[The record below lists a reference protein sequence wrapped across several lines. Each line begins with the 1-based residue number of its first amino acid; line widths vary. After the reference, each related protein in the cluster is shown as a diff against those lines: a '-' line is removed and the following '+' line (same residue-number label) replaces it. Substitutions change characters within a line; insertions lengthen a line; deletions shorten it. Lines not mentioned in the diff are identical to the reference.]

1 MKHDDV
7 QLIQRVF
14 EGDDTAFSALVRKY
28 QRSVHALAWRRV
40 GDFHIAEDITQ
51 ETFLKAY
58 QRLSTL
64 KKPQRFASWL
74 YVIAA
79 NQCKAW
85 LRKKHLWVQSL
96 EDTSSAQL
104 EKATYSGYIVEENE
118 RTAAE
123 SQREVV
129 KKLLAK
135 LQESERTV
143 MTLHYFG
150 EMTCE
155 EISKFLG
162 VSVGAIKNRLYRA
175 RRRLKKEEPMIREAL
190 GNFQITPNLTE
201 NVMREIA
208 RLKPVSP
215 SGSKPLV
222 PWAIAVSTL
231 AVVLLMLGVGT
242 EYLSRFQ
249 RPYSFDAA
257 SEMTV
262 ELIEAP
268 VVLNLD
274 SKPDVRTQLGNVN
287 TPNKSDTSNRQ
298 PNEVSALVADA
309 QSDETVKDYSRWE
322 LPKAA
327 KVRFGKGG
335 INAIQFS
342 PDGTQLAVGTNI
354 GVWLYDVET
363 GEEKSLFPGMC
374 QSLAFSPDGRFLA
387 NGGGRSVGT
396 KIHLWE
402 IATER
407 EVLLTDLYDSAA
419 TLKFSSD
426 GKTLINLSSLGD
438 TITRSD
444 VETGKGIMRHLKS
457 GRLNAFGPDE
467 LNTGVYAI
475 TDDKAAIARM
485 DGKIQIWDIATH
497 EKLFTLRGHTD
508 LSLQSADKPSRQ
520 PNASTFRQATSL
532 SRTVKTSDESSRQ
545 PNAFTFKQSFRNF
558 KNKVSALAF
567 SHDGTRLASGST
579 DKTVRLWDTTKTDEW
594 MTLQKHTGWTNV
606 LAFSPDGKMLASGST
621 DKTVQLWDTTTGE
634 PVATLTGHLNGI
646 TALAF
651 SPDSTTLASGSADG
665 TIRFWHAETGN
676 PLTDRIIGH
685 TQWMRAASF
694 FKDSSTLASV
704 AFNGEITF
712 WDVKTSHKS
721 TVHTAGHRDWFPTLA
736 FSPDGTKLASVGADG
751 RAIFESISGHPFST
765 WRPDHLV
772 RLTDVSTGRE
782 LSTLEFS
789 GGIEHLTFSP
799 DGKTVA
805 FGSLGEIHLW
815 HTETGDKLIIPL
827 VDWEEADIHNV
838 SLVTALAFSPDG
850 TTLVSGTNQ
859 GEIQT
864 WHVATGKALATFAK
878 PNAQENLG
886 YISALSFSSDGTL
899 LAAGSHSQIHLWE
912 VNSGNKLLS
921 VSTEHKRGNVG
932 FHSNPEPLVF
942 SPDGKILV
950 NGLEHGAIQLWDVTT
965 GDRIAVLD
973 GHTQKVETLAFSP
986 DGETLVSTAMDGTVL
1001 LWDWDKALTGS
1012 SKSE

>member
-1 MKHDDV
+1 MKNDDAE
-7 QLIQRVF
+7 LIQHVL
-14 EGDDTAFSALVRKY
+14 EGDDTAFAVLVRKY
-28 QRSVHALAWRRV
+28 QKPVHALVWRKI

-64 KKPQRFASWL
+64 KEPQSFASWL

-79 NQCKAW
+79 NHCSTW
-85 LRKKHLWVQSL
+85 LRKKRLWTQSL
-96 EDTSSAQL
+96 ENTSSVAL
-104 EKATYSGYIVEENE
+104 ERTTYSGYLIAENE
-118 RTAAE
+118 RVTME
-123 SQREVV
+123 TQREVV

-135 LQESERTV
+135 LQESDRTV
-143 MTLHYFG
+143 ITLYYFG
-150 EMTCE
+150 GMSYE

-162 VSVGAIKNRLYRA
+162 VSVGTIKTRVYRA
-175 RRRLKKEEPMIREAL
+175 RQRLKKEEPMIREAL
-190 GNFQITPNLTE
+190 ANFQIAPSLTD
-201 NVMREIA
+201 NIMREIS
-208 RLKPVSP
+208 RLKPAVS

-231 AVVLLMLGVGT
+231 AVVLLMLGVGNQHF
-242 EYLSRFQ
+242 SRFQ
-249 RPYSFDAA
+249 KPYSFEAM

-268 VVLNLD
+268 VVLNLE
-274 SKPDVRTQLGNVN
+274 SKPDIRTQLGNAN
-287 TPNKSDTSNRQ
+287 TPSKSDTANQQ
-298 PNEVSALVADA
+298 PNEVSALVAEA
-309 QSDETVKDYSRWE
+309 QSEETAKDYSQWE

-327 KVRFGKGG
+327 KARLGKGS
-335 INAIQFS
+335 INTIQFS

-354 GVWLYDVET
+354 GVWLYDVKT

-387 NGGGRSVGT
+387 NGGGRS

-402 IATER
+402 IGTER

-426 GKTLINLSSLGD
+426 GKTLISLSSLGD

-444 VETGKGIMRHLKS
+444 VETGEGIMRHLKS
-457 GRLNAFGPDE
+457 GRSNAFGPDA

-497 EKLFTLRGHTD
+497 EKLSTLRGHTD
-508 LSLQSADKPSRQ
+508 LSLQSLDKPSRQ
-520 PNASTFRQATSL
+520 PNSV
-532 SRTVKTSDESSRQ
+532 SRTIKTPDKPSRQ
-545 PNAFTFKQSFRNF
+545 PNSVTFKQSFRNF
-558 KNKVSALAF
+558 KNRVSALAF

-579 DKTVRLWDTTKTDEW
+579 DKTVRLWDTTKPDEG

-621 DKTVQLWDTTTGE
+621 DKTVQLWDTTTGD
-634 PVATLTGHLNGI
+634 PLATLTGHINGI

-676 PLTDRIIGH
+676 PLTDHIIGH
-685 TQWMRAASF
+685 TQWMKAATF
-694 FKDSSTLASV
+694 LQDSSTLASV

-721 TVHTAGHRDWFPTLA
+721 TVHTAGHRDGFPTLA

-751 RAIFESISGHPFST
+751 RAIFEIISGHPFST
-765 WRPDHLV
+765 WRADHLA

-789 GGIEHLTFSP
+789 GGIKHLTFSP

-827 VDWEEADIHNV
+827 VDWEEADIHNM
-838 SLVTALAFSPDG
+838 SHVTALAFSSDG
-850 TTLVSGTNQ
+850 ATLVSGTDQ
-859 GEIQT
+859 GKIQT
-864 WHVATGKALATFAK
+864 WHVATGKALAVFAK
-878 PNAQENLG
+878 PTAQENLG
-886 YISALSFSSDGTL
+886 HISALSFSPDSAL
-899 LAAGSHSQIHLWE
+899 LAAGSHSQIDLWE
-912 VNSGNKLLS
+912 VNTGNKLLS
-921 VSTEHKRGNVG
+921 VNTKHKRGNMG
-932 FHSNPEPLVF
+932 FQSYSEPLVF
-942 SPDGKILV
+942 SRDSTILV
-950 NGLEHGAIQLWDVTT
+950 NGLEHGAIQLWDITT

-973 GHTQKVETLAFSP
+973 GHTQKVETLVFSP
-986 DGETLVSTAMDGTVL
+986 DGTTLVSTAMDGTIL
-1001 LWDWDKALTGS
+1001 LWDWDEVLTGS

>member
-1 MKHDDV
+1 MKNNDAA
-7 QLIQRVF
+7 LIQRVL
-14 EGDDTAFSALVRKY
+14 EGDDTAFSVLVRKY
-28 QRSVHALAWRRV
+28 QKPVHALAWRKI

-64 KKPQRFASWL
+64 KEPQSFASWL

-79 NQCKAW
+79 NHCSTW
-85 LRKKHLWVQSL
+85 LRKKRLWTQSL
-96 EDTSSAQL
+96 ENTSSVAL
-104 EKATYSGYIVEENE
+104 ERTTYSGYLIAENE
-118 RTAAE
+118 RVTME
-123 SQREVV
+123 TQREVV

-135 LQESERTV
+135 LQESDRTV
-143 MTLHYFG
+143 ITLYYFG
-150 EMTCE
+150 GMSYE

-162 VSVGAIKNRLYRA
+162 VSVGTIKTRVYRA
-175 RRRLKKEEPMIREAL
+175 RQRLKKEEPMIREAL
-190 GNFQITPNLTE
+190 GNFQITPNLTA
-201 NVMREIA
+201 NIMQEIS
-208 RLKPVSP
+208 RLKPAVP
-215 SGSKPLV
+215 PGSKPLV

-231 AVVLLMLGVGT
+231 AVVLLMLGVGNQHF
-242 EYLSRFQ
+242 SRFQ
-249 RPYSFDAA
+249 KPYSFDAA

-268 VVLNLD
+268 VVLNLE
-274 SKPDVRTQLGNVN
+274 SKPDIRTQLGNAN
-287 TPNKSDTSNRQ
+287 TPSKSDTANQQ
-298 PNEVSALVADA
+298 PNEVSALVAEA
-309 QSDETVKDYSRWE
+309 QSEETAKDYSQWE

-327 KVRFGKGG
+327 KARLGKGS
-335 INAIQFS
+335 INTIQFS

-354 GVWLYDVET
+354 GVWLYDVKT
-363 GEEKSLFPGMC
+363 GEEKSLFLGMC
-374 QSLAFSPDGRFLA
+374 QSVAFSPDGRFLA
-387 NGGGRSVGT
+387 NGGGRS

-426 GKTLINLSSLGD
+426 GKTLISLSSLGD

-457 GRLNAFGPDE
+457 GTLNAFGPDE

-497 EKLFTLRGHTD
+497 EKLSTLRGHTD
-508 LSLQSADKPSRQ
+508 LSLPSLDKPSRQ
-520 PNASTFRQATSL
+520 PTSFRQTFKNPPDKPSRQSTSITFR
-532 SRTVKTSDESSRQ
+532 
-545 PNAFTFKQSFRNF
+545 QSFRNF
-558 KNKVSALAF
+558 KNRVSALAF

-579 DKTVRLWDTTKTDEW
+579 DKTVRLWDTTKPDEW

-621 DKTVQLWDTTTGE
+621 DKTVQLWDTTTGD
-634 PVATLTGHLNGI
+634 PLATLTGHINGI

-665 TIRFWHAETGN
+665 TIRFWHAKTGN
-676 PLTDRIIGH
+676 PLTDHIIGH
-685 TQWMRAASF
+685 TQWMKAATF
-694 FKDSSTLASV
+694 LQDSSTLASV

-721 TVHTAGHRDWFPTLA
+721 TVHTAGHRDGFPTLA

-751 RAIFESISGHPFST
+751 RAIFEIISGHPLST
-765 WRPDHLV
+765 WRADHLA
-772 RLTDVSTGRE
+772 RLTDVSTERE

-815 HTETGDKLIIPL
+815 HTETGDKLTIPL
-827 VDWEEADIHNV
+827 VDWAADIRNMPH
-838 SLVTALAFSPDG
+838 VTALAFSPDG
-850 TTLVSGTNQ
+850 ATLVSGTDQ
-859 GEIQT
+859 GKIQT
-864 WHVATGKALATFAK
+864 WNVATGKALAVFAK
-878 PNAQENLG
+878 PTAQENLG
-886 YISALSFSSDGTL
+886 HISALSFSPDSAL
-899 LAAGSHSQIHLWE
+899 LAAGSHSQIDLWE
-912 VNSGNKLLS
+912 VNTGNKLLS
-921 VSTEHKRGNVG
+921 VNTKHKRGNMG
-932 FHSNPEPLVF
+932 FQSYSEPLVF
-942 SPDGKILV
+942 S
-950 NGLEHGAIQLWDVTT
+950 
-965 GDRIAVLD
+965 
-973 GHTQKVETLAFSP
+973 
-986 DGETLVSTAMDGTVL
+986 
-1001 LWDWDKALTGS
+1001 
-1012 SKSE
+1012 

>member
-1 MKHDDV
+1 MKNNDAA
-7 QLIQRVF
+7 LIQRVL
-14 EGDDTAFSALVRKY
+14 EGDDTAFSVLVRKY
-28 QRSVHALAWRRV
+28 QKPVHALVWRKI

-64 KKPQRFASWL
+64 KEPQSFASWL

-79 NQCKAW
+79 NHCSTW
-85 LRKKHLWVQSL
+85 LRKKRLSTQSL
-96 EDTSSAQL
+96 ENTSSVAL
-104 EKATYSGYIVEENE
+104 ERTTYSGYLIAENE
-118 RTAAE
+118 RVTME
-123 SQREVV
+123 TQREVV

-135 LQESERTV
+135 LQESDRTV
-143 MTLHYFG
+143 ITLYYFG
-150 EMTCE
+150 GMSYE

-162 VSVGAIKNRLYRA
+162 VSVGTIKTRVYRA
-175 RRRLKKEEPMIREAL
+175 RQRLKKEEPMIREAL
-190 GNFQITPNLTE
+190 GNFQITPNLTA
-201 NVMREIA
+201 NIMQEIS
-208 RLKPVSP
+208 RLKPAVP
-215 SGSKPLV
+215 PGSKPLV

-231 AVVLLMLGVGT
+231 AVVLLMLGVGNQHF
-242 EYLSRFQ
+242 SRFQ
-249 RPYSFDAA
+249 KPYSFDAA

-268 VVLNLD
+268 VVLNLE
-274 SKPDVRTQLGNVN
+274 SKPDIRTQLGNAN
-287 TPNKSDTSNRQ
+287 TPSKSDTANQQ
-298 PNEVSALVADA
+298 PNEVSALVAEA
-309 QSDETVKDYSRWE
+309 QSEETAKDYSQWK

-327 KVRFGKGG
+327 KARLGKGS
-335 INAIQFS
+335 INTIQFS

-354 GVWLYDVET
+354 GVWLYDVKT
-363 GEEKSLFPGMC
+363 GEEKSLFLGMC
-374 QSLAFSPDGRFLA
+374 QSVAFSPDGRFLA
-387 NGGGRSVGT
+387 NGGGRS

-426 GKTLINLSSLGD
+426 GKTLISLSRLGD

-444 VETGKGIMRHLKS
+444 VETGKGLMRHLKS
-457 GRLNAFGPDE
+457 GTLNAFGPDA

-497 EKLFTLRGHTD
+497 EKLSTLRGHTD
-508 LSLQSADKPSRQ
+508 LSLQSLDKPSRQ
-520 PNASTFRQATSL
+520 PTSFRQTFKNSPD
-532 SRTVKTSDESSRQ
+532 KPSRQ
-545 PNAFTFKQSFRNF
+545 STSITFKQSFRNF
-558 KNKVSALAF
+558 KNRVSALAF

-579 DKTVRLWDTTKTDEW
+579 DKTVRLWDTTKPDEW

-621 DKTVQLWDTTTGE
+621 DKTVQLWDTTTGD
-634 PVATLTGHLNGI
+634 PLATLTGHINGI

-665 TIRFWHAETGN
+665 TIRFWHAETGT
-676 PLTDRIIGH
+676 PLTDHIIGH
-685 TQWMRAASF
+685 TQWMKAATF
-694 FKDSSTLASV
+694 LQDSSTLASV

-721 TVHTAGHRDWFPTLA
+721 TVHTAGHRDGFPTLA

-751 RAIFESISGHPFST
+751 RAIFEIISGHPLST
-765 WRPDHLV
+765 WRADHLA

-789 GGIEHLTFSP
+789 GGIKHLTFSP

-815 HTETGDKLIIPL
+815 HTETGDKLIMPL
-827 VDWEEADIHNV
+827 VDWEEADIHNM
-838 SLVTALAFSPDG
+838 SHVTALAFSSDG
-850 TTLVSGTNQ
+850 ATLVSGTDQ
-859 GEIQT
+859 GKIQT
-864 WHVATGKALATFAK
+864 WNVATGKALAVFAK
-878 PNAQENLG
+878 PTAQENLG
-886 YISALSFSSDGTL
+886 HISALSFSPDSAL
-899 LAAGSHSQIHLWE
+899 LAAGSHSQIDLWE
-912 VNSGNKLLS
+912 VNTGDKLLS
-921 VSTEHKRGNVG
+921 VNTKHKRGNMD
-932 FHSNPEPLVF
+932 FQSYSEPLVF
-942 SPDGKILV
+942 SQDGTILA
-950 NGLEHGAIQLWDVTT
+950 NGLQHGVIQLWDITT
-965 GDRIAVLD
+965 GDRITVLD
-973 GHTQKVETLAFSP
+973 GHTQKVETLVFSP
-986 DGETLVSTAMDGTVL
+986 DGTTLVSTAMDGTIL
-1001 LWDWDKALTGS
+1001 LWDWNEVLTGS

>member
-1 MKHDDV
+1 MKNNDV
-7 QLIQRVF
+7 ELIQRVL
-14 EGDDTAFSALVRKY
+14 EGDDTAFSMLVRKY
-28 QRSVHALAWRRV
+28 QKPVHALVWRKI

-64 KKPQRFASWL
+64 KEPQSFASWL

-79 NQCKAW
+79 NRCSTW
-85 LRKKHLWVQSL
+85 LRKKRLWTQSL
-96 EDTSSAQL
+96 ENTSSAAL
-104 EKATYSGYIVEENE
+104 ERTTYSGYLIAENE
-118 RTAAE
+118 RVTME
-123 SQREVV
+123 TQREVV

-135 LQESERTV
+135 LQESDRTV
-143 MTLHYFG
+143 ITLYYFG
-150 EMTCE
+150 GMSYE

-162 VSVGAIKNRLYRA
+162 VSVGTIKTRVYRA
-175 RRRLKKEEPMIREAL
+175 RQRLQKEEPMIREAL
-190 GNFQITPNLTE
+190 ENFQIAPSLTD
-201 NVMREIA
+201 NIMREIS
-208 RLKPVSP
+208 RLKPAVS

-222 PWAIAVSTL
+222 PWAIGVSTL
-231 AVVLLMLGVGT
+231 VVVLLMLGVGT
-242 EYLSRFQ
+242 QYLSRFQ
-249 RPYSFDAA
+249 KAYSFDAT

-268 VVLNLD
+268 IVLNLE

-287 TPNKSDTSNRQ
+287 TPSKSDTANQQ
-298 PNEVSALVADA
+298 PNEVSALVAEA
-309 QSDETVKDYSRWE
+309 QSEETAKDYSQWA
-322 LPKAA
+322 LPKEA
-327 KVRFGKGG
+327 KARLGKGS
-335 INAIQFS
+335 INTIQFS
-342 PDGTQLAVGTNI
+342 PDGTQLAVGSNI
-354 GVWLYDVET
+354 GVWLYDIKA
-363 GEEKSLFPGMC
+363 GEEQSLFPGVC

-387 NGGGRSVGT
+387 NGGGRSAGT
-396 KIHLWE
+396 KIRLWE
-402 IATER
+402 IATKR

-426 GKTLINLSSLGD
+426 GKTLIHLSSLGD

-457 GRLNAFGPDE
+457 GSLNAFGPDE

-475 TDDKAAIARM
+475 TDNKAAIARM
-485 DGKIQIWDIATH
+485 DGKIQIWNIATH

-508 LSLQSADKPSRQ
+508 LSLQSPDKPSRQ
-520 PNASTFRQATSL
+520 PN
-532 SRTVKTSDESSRQ
+532 SRSRSIKIRRKFENPPDKPPLQ
-545 PNAFTFKQSFRNF
+545 PNSFTFKQSFRNF
-558 KNKVSALAF
+558 KNKVSALVF

-579 DKTVRLWDTTKTDEW
+579 DKTVRLWDTTKPDEW

-634 PVATLTGHLNGI
+634 PLATLTGHINGI

-685 TQWMRAASF
+685 TQWMKAATF
-694 FKDSSTLASV
+694 LQDSSTLASV

-712 WDVKTSHKS
+712 WDLKTPQKS
-721 TVHTAGHRDWFPTLA
+721 TVHTAGHRDVFPTLA

-751 RAIFESISGHPFST
+751 RAIFESISGHPFSE
-765 WRPDHLV
+765 WRADHLV

-859 GEIQT
+859 GKIQT
-864 WHVATGKALATFAK
+864 WNVATGKALAVFAK
-878 PNAQENLG
+878 PTAQENLG
-886 YISALSFSSDGTL
+886 HISALSFSPDGAL
-899 LAAGSHSQIHLWE
+899 LAAGSHSQIDLWE
-912 VNSGNKLLS
+912 VNTGNKLLS
-921 VSTEHKRGNVG
+921 VNTKHKRGNMG
-932 FHSNPEPLVF
+932 FQSYSEPLVF
-942 SPDGKILV
+942 SPDGAILV
-950 NGLEHGAIQLWDVTT
+950 NGLEHGVIQLWDITT

-973 GHTQKVETLAFSP
+973 GHTQKVETLVFSP
-986 DGETLVSTAMDGTVL
+986 DGTTLVSTATDGTIL
-1001 LWDWDKALTGS
+1001 LWDWSEILTGS
-1012 SKSE
+1012 SKNE